1 MNLINHLDNILFR
14 EICISTHT
22 ICVPELFNLQ
32 STYHMSNANIYTSQI
47 FQIITYSVSSI
58 ISAFN
63 SKNKMEY
70 NNIKIK
76 KSLIKFVNWWQL
88 ILIWPLL
95 KRLQHENVHIAI
107 KNFSLKTVL
116 HKTPII
122 SKEKCWPIQF

>member
-1 MNLINHLDNILFR
+1 MNLINHLNILFR

-22 ICVPELFNLQ
+22 ICISELFNLQ

-58 ISAFN
+58 ISTFN
-63 SKNKMEY
+63 SK
-70 NNIKIK
+70 IKWNTTITK
-76 KSLIKFVNWWQL
+76 KEKCLIKFVNWWQL

-107 KNFSLKTVL
+107 KNFSLQTVL

-122 SKEKCWPIQF
+122 SKEKCWPIHF